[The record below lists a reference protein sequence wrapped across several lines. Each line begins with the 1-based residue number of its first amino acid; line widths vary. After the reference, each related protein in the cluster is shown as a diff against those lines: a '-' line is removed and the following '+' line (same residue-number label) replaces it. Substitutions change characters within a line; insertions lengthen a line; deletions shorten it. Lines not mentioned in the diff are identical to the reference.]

1 MSEHLEIDDCV
12 TMARFNE
19 MKQSMETLTS
29 NVQALMNRLQI
40 HPHDNANGSHH
51 EDDVDIW

>member
-1 MSEHLEIDDCV
+1 MSEHPEIDDCV
-12 TMARFNE
+12 TMAQFDE
-19 MKQSMETLTS
+19 MKQSMETLTN

-51 EDDVDIW
+51 EDEEE